1 MTICLSPAHA
11 LLNHVHTTF
20 MKINMSIP
28 NALRWSVKSPKKAAT
43 LSMRSLDLSA
53 WTKIALETKVDHTA
67 TFQVLLV
74 SMDVKSPADVVK

>member
-1 MTICLSPAHA
+1 
-11 LLNHVHTTF
+11 

-28 NALRWSVKSPKKAAT
+28 NALRWSGKSPKKAAA
-43 LSMRSLDLSA
+43 LSMRSLHDLSA